1 MDLKI
6 IEKINSKDF
15 KTIMALER
23 EVFKENAFSN
33 ELMDQFFQYSKKERN
48 ILFLKLQTKSHKKVL
63 VGFIIV
69 IKDRIDRVNI
79 VNFLIKPRFQNKGYG
94 SFLLKNTLEKI
105 KQMEEIKLIVL
116 NVQVNNTPAINLY
129 EKFKFKK
136 NPKILENYYRSG
148 EGSYVMELV
157 IENYE

>member
-1 MDLKI
+1 MI

-15 KTIMALER
+15 KKVMALER

-48 ILFLKLQTKSHKKVL
+48 TLFLKLETSTQKKEL
-63 VGFIIV
+63 IGFIIV

-79 VNFLIKPRFQNKGYG
+79 VNFLINLRFQNKGYG

-105 KQMEEIKLIVL
+105 KLMKEIKSIVL
-116 NVQVNNTPAINLY
+116 NVQVNNTIAITLY
-129 EKFKFKK
+129 EKFNFKK
-136 NPKILENYYRSG
+136 TPKIIENYYQTG
-148 EGSYVMELV
+148 ESSLVMKLV
-157 IENYE
+157 IEIN

>member
-1 MDLKI
+1 MI

-15 KTIMALER
+15 KKVMALER

-48 ILFLKLQTKSHKKVL
+48 TLFLKLETSTQKKEL
-63 VGFIIV
+63 IGFIIV

-79 VNFLIKPRFQNKGYG
+79 VNFLINLRFQNKGYG

-105 KQMEEIKLIVL
+105 KLMKEIKSIVL
-116 NVQVNNTPAINLY
+116 NVQVNNTIAITLY
-129 EKFKFKK
+129 EKFNFKK
-136 NPKILENYYRSG
+136 TPKIIEKYYQTG
-148 EGSYVMELV
+148 ESSLVMELV
-157 IENYE
+157 IEKN